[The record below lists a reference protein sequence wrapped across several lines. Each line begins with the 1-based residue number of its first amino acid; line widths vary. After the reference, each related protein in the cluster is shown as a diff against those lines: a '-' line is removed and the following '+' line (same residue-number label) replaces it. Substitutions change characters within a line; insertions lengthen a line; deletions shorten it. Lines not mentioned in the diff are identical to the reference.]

1 MKDKKVNSVF
11 IISLM
16 ITMIFSIVGILV
28 RDSFLERANAL
39 MSFLKNNFSW
49 MYLLIMMFFVIFCLI
64 IAFSK
69 FGKIR
74 LGSDDEKPEYST
86 ISWFSMLFCAG
97 MGVGLVFWG
106 ISEPLSHYVSPI
118 TGIEPQ
124 TEEAARFAIRSC
136 FMHWGLHPWAC
147 YAVVGLC
154 LAYTQYR
161 KKEKGLVSS
170 LFIPLFGRKK
180 VEGKVGKV
188 IDIFAVVLTVVG
200 VATSFGMGC
209 MQICNGMNYL
219 FGIPDN
225 VRTWILVIVIIAC
238 CYLKSA
244 TSGVGKGIK
253 ILSNFNLV
261 LSIVLLISS
270 FIIGPTVNILNIMT
284 NGIGEYVMN
293 FFGDSLRIN
302 PFGDNTWIFNWR
314 VFYWAWWIGWA
325 PFVGIFIARISK
337 GRTIREFIC
346 GVILAPTI
354 ASIFWFSVFG
364 GVGLNVA
371 EHFSLD
377 QLSQMVASPQT
388 ALFIIFHEYKFGI
401 VLSILTIIL
410 LITFFI
416 TSADSATF
424 VLAMMTSEGEDNP
437 SDYKKIIWGILQA
450 VFAFVLIVS
459 GGVSAVQVVSIVM
472 AFPFLF
478 IMVGACVSLV
488 KALRKEKSQ

>member
-11 IISLM
+11 IISLV
-16 ITMIFSIVGILV
+16 ITIIFSVVGILV
-28 RDSFLERANAL
+28 RDSFLERANTL

-49 MYLLIMMFFVIFCLI
+49 LYLFIMMCFVIFCLV

-69 FGKIR
+69 CGKIR
-74 LGSDDEKPEYST
+74 LGSDDARPEYST
-86 ISWFSMLFCAG
+86 ISWFGMLFGAG

-106 ISEPLSHYVSPI
+106 VAEPLSHYISPI
-118 TGIEPQ
+118 AGIEPQ

-147 YAVVGLC
+147 YAIVGLC
-154 LAYTQYR
+154 LAYAQYR
-161 KKEKGLVSS
+161 KKEKGLISS

-180 VEGKVGKV
+180 VEGKIGKAV
-188 IDIFAVVLTVVG
+188 DIFAVVLTVVG

-219 FGIPDN
+219 FKIPDD

-238 CYLKSA
+238 IYLKSA
-244 TSGVGKGIK
+244 VSGVGKGIK
-253 ILSNFNLV
+253 LLSDLNLILSFG
-261 LSIVLLISS
+261 LLIIS
-270 FIIGPTVNILNIMT
+270 FLMGPTVNILNIFT

-293 FFGDSLRIN
+293 FVGDSLRIN

-346 GVILAPTI
+346 GAILAPTV
-354 ASIFWFSVFG
+354 ASICWFSVFG

-371 EHFSLD
+371 SNFNSN
-377 QLSQMVASPQT
+377 QLLEMAFSPQT
-388 ALFIIFHEYKFGI
+388 ALFIVFSQYKFGI
-401 VLSILTIIL
+401 ILSVLAIIL

-416 TSADSATF
+416 TSANSATF
-424 VLAMMTSEGEDNP
+424 VLAMLTSNGEADPPN
-437 SDYKKIIWGILQA
+437 YKKIIWGILQA

-488 KALRKEKSQ
+488 KALRQEKS

>member
-1 MKDKKVNSVF
+1 
-11 IISLM
+11 
-16 ITMIFSIVGILV
+16 
-28 RDSFLERANAL
+28 
-39 MSFLKNNFSW
+39 
-49 MYLLIMMFFVIFCLI
+49 MMCFVIFCLV

-74 LGSDDEKPEYST
+74 LGSDDARPEYST
-86 ISWFSMLFCAG
+86 ISWFGMLFGAG

-106 ISEPLSHYVSPI
+106 VAEPLSHYISPI
-118 TGIEPQ
+118 AGIEPQ

-147 YAVVGLC
+147 YAIVGLC
-154 LAYTQYR
+154 LAYAQYR
-161 KKEKGLVSS
+161 KKEKGLISS

-180 VEGKVGKV
+180 VEGKVGKAV
-188 IDIFAVVLTVVG
+188 DIFAVVLTVVG

-209 MQICNGMNYL
+209 MQICNGMNYI
-219 FGIPDN
+219 FDIPDD

-238 CYLKSA
+238 IYLKSA
-244 TSGVGKGIK
+244 VSGVGKGIK
-253 ILSNFNLV
+253 LLSDLNLILSFG
-261 LSIVLLISS
+261 LLIIS
-270 FIIGPTVNILNIMT
+270 FLMGPTVNILNIFT

-346 GVILAPTI
+346 GAILAPTV
-354 ASIFWFSVFG
+354 ASICWFSVFG

-371 EHFSLD
+371 SNFNSN
-377 QLSQMVASPQT
+377 QLLEMAASPQI
-388 ALFIIFHEYKFGI
+388 ALFIVFSQYKFGI
-401 VLSILTIIL
+401 ILSVLAIIL

-416 TSADSATF
+416 TSANSATF
-424 VLAMMTSEGEDNP
+424 VLAMLTSNGEADPPN
-437 SDYKKIIWGILQA
+437 YKKIIWGILQA

-488 KALRKEKSQ
+488 KALREEKSQ

>member
-1 MKDKKVNSVF
+1 MKDKKVNKVF
-11 IISLM
+11 IISLI
-16 ITMIFSIVGILV
+16 ITVIFSVIGILI

-49 MYLLIMMFFVIFCLI
+49 MYLIIMMFFVIFCLVL
-64 IAFSK
+64 AFSK
-69 FGKIR
+69 FGEIR
-74 LGSDDEKPEYST
+74 LGSDDERPEYST
-86 ISWFSMLFCAG
+86 ISWFAMLFCAG

-106 ISEPLSHYVSPI
+106 ISEPLAHYVSPI
-118 TGIEPQ
+118 PGIQAQ
-124 TEEAARFAIRSC
+124 TEEAARFSIRSC

-161 KKEKGLVSS
+161 KKEKGLISS
-170 LFIPLFGRKK
+170 LFIPLLGRKK
-180 VEGKVGKV
+180 VEGKIGKA

-200 VATSFGMGC
+200 VSTSFGMGC

-225 VRTWILVIVIIAC
+225 AKTWILVIVIIAC

-253 ILSNFNLV
+253 MLSNFNLI
-261 LSIVLLISS
+261 LSIVLLVFS
-270 FIIGPTVNILNIMT
+270 FLIGPTVNILNIMT
-284 NGIGEYVMN
+284 NGIGEYIMN
-293 FFGDSLRIN
+293 FFGDSLKIN
-302 PFGDNTWIFNWR
+302 PFGDNTWIFTWR
-314 VFYWAWWIGWA
+314 VFYWAWWTGWA
-325 PFVGIFIARISK
+325 AFVGIFIARISR

-346 GVILAPTI
+346 GVILAPTF
-354 ASIFWFSVFG
+354 ASICWFSVFG
-364 GVGLNVA
+364 GVALNVA
-371 EHFSLD
+371 DHFSLE
-377 QLSQMVASPQT
+377 QLTQLVASPQT
-388 ALFIIFHEYKFGI
+388 ALFVVFHEYKFGI
-401 VLSILTIIL
+401 ILSILTIIL

-424 VLAMMTSEGEDNP
+424 VLAMMTSEGENNP
-437 SDYKKIIWGILQA
+437 PNYKKIIWGILQA

-459 GGVSAVQVVSIVM
+459 GGVSAIQIVSIVM

-478 IMVGACVSLV
+478 IMVGACISLV
-488 KALRKEKSQ
+488 KALKEEERN

>member
-1 MKDKKVNSVF
+1 MKDKKVNKVF
-11 IISLM
+11 IISLI
-16 ITMIFSIVGILV
+16 ITVSFSIVGILI

-49 MYLLIMMFFVIFCLI
+49 MYLIIMMFFVIFCLVL
-64 IAFSK
+64 AFSK
-69 FGKIR
+69 FGEIR
-74 LGSDDEKPEYST
+74 LGSDDERPEYST
-86 ISWFSMLFCAG
+86 ISWFAMLFCAG

-106 ISEPLSHYVSPI
+106 ISEPLAHYVSPI
-118 TGIEPQ
+118 VGIQAQ
-124 TEEAARFAIRSC
+124 TEEAARFSIRSC

-161 KKEKGLVSS
+161 KKEKGLISS
-170 LFIPLFGRKK
+170 LFIPLLGRKK
-180 VEGKVGKV
+180 VEGKIGKA

-200 VATSFGMGC
+200 VSTSFGMGC

-225 VRTWILVIVIIAC
+225 AKTWILVIVIIAC

-253 ILSNFNLV
+253 MLSNFNLI
-261 LSIVLLISS
+261 LSIVLLVSS

-284 NGIGEYVMN
+284 NGIGEYIMN
-293 FFGDSLRIN
+293 FFGDSLKIN

-314 VFYWAWWIGWA
+314 VFYWAWWTGWA
-325 PFVGIFIARISK
+325 AFVGIFIARISR

-346 GVILAPTI
+346 GVILAPTF
-354 ASIFWFSVFG
+354 ASICWFSVLG
-364 GVGLNVA
+364 GVALNVA
-371 EHFSLD
+371 DHFSLE
-377 QLSQMVASPQT
+377 QLTQLVASPQT
-388 ALFIIFHEYKFGI
+388 ALFVVFHEYTFGI
-401 VLSILTIIL
+401 ILSILTIIL

-424 VLAMMTSEGEDNP
+424 VLAMMTSEGENNP
-437 SDYKKIIWGILQA
+437 PNYKKIIWGILQA

-459 GGVSAVQVVSIVM
+459 GGVSAIQIVSIVM

-488 KALRKEKSQ
+488 KALKEEKGN